1 MSPSPRAG
9 VFEWGYRVL
18 PEQIDPGTG
27 PDSAHSPQH
36 IKMEDGD
43 WVLQMFAAQG
53 SLDSSPQALIK
64 DSESLWAELPA
75 YMLGNPS
82 RVRPGPW
89 SSLLFRVARR
99 PWLPLLQLLLLLLS
113 GSQADPEAKKL
124 QKVAGQTRSLRCQYP
139 PTAGPYQRKSWRKE
153 ASALVRVKL
162 VTSSGPQ
169 KLAGTSQF
177 SMWDNPEAS
186 FFIVTM
192 TGLQEVD
199 SGHYWC
205 RIYTAFGNSFSKSK
219 KFHLTVS
226 PGPITFPDM
235 SSFRPPSRALST
247 ASASTQGTW
256 TTSHLVSSQTQNCL
270 SPAPGASPGRTA
282 ASPQGNST
290 VPSDPAASSALVHM
304 LCGLLVAKSLVLS
317 ALLGWA
323 LRERHGQPKWRC
335 LASPG
340 ARPAQAGPHE
350 RLPDL

>member
-36 IKMEDGD
+36 IEMEDGD
-43 WVLQMFAAQG
+43 W
-53 SLDSSPQALIK
+53 
-64 DSESLWAELPA
+64 
-75 YMLGNPS
+75 
-82 RVRPGPW
+82 
-89 SSLLFRVARR
+89 SSLSPLTVKNEAQHVGVTFLRFPERRGVARSTAR
-99 PWLPLLQLLLLLLS
+99 
-113 GSQADPEAKKL
+113 SQADPEAKKL
-124 QKVAGQTRSLRCQYP
+124 QKVAGQTLSLRCQYP

-186 FFIVTM
+186 FFIITM

-205 RIYTAFGNSFSKSK
+205 RIYTAFSNSVSKSK

-226 PGPITFPDM
+226 P
-235 SSFRPPSRALST
+235 

-290 VPSDPAASSALVHM
+290 VPSDPAAPSALVHM

-317 ALLGWA
+317 ALLGW
-323 LRERHGQPKWRC
+323 
-335 LASPG
+335 
-340 ARPAQAGPHE
+340 
-350 RLPDL
+350 